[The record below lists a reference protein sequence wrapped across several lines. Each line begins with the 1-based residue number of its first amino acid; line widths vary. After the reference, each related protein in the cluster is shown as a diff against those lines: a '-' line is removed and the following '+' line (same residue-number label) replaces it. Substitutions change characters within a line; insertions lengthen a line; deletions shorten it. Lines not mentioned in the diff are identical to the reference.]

1 MSGLSRSAGRM
12 VRAAAAAVAL
22 TVAGCGP
29 APSPA
34 GTGSVPPS
42 PRPSAGSAHAASP
55 ASSQYPVVVPH
66 RQVLPRHLL
75 VTGWGPEPG
84 RPWSHRLLLA
94 GAFTDVVSAGD
105 VLYLLQTLPG
115 LAEPMQLLVRVD
127 LRTGTVGYADQL
139 VPVSGTAPV
148 VVNRSGVWLLGWAWL
163 SLNLERSGPLTLY
176 RFDPGT
182 LGLISRRVVGPGG
195 CCEQATLTGWTGGR
209 LWLSAGPI
217 VRLINPVPWTVLQTV
232 RIRPGQVQWM
242 SFSPD
247 RRTVYLAITR
257 AGASGSPLLQERALP
272 SWQLVHIRTVS
283 GNLTLGP
290 ISAADTALWVAVG
303 GGTTGGIQLFAGDLS
318 HVRLALGAGE
328 LARGPEET
336 HFFAFANSVRAT
348 VLAGVTWLTADN
360 ALACLQPDT
369 GQVLAEQP
377 GDQTRGPIITADPAA
392 ANGDIY
398 GLGAGGLIQ
407 LRPPAACQR
416 PRQ

>member
-1 MSGLSRSAGRM
+1 
-12 VRAAAAAVAL
+12 
-22 TVAGCGP
+22 
-29 APSPA
+29 
-34 GTGSVPPS
+34 
-42 PRPSAGSAHAASP
+42 
-55 ASSQYPVVVPH
+55 VVVPD

-75 VTGWGPEPG
+75 AAGWVPQPG

-115 LAEPMQLLVRVD
+115 RAEPMQLLVRVD

-139 VPVSGTAPV
+139 VPVPGTAPI

-163 SLNLERSGPLTLY
+163 SLNVERSGPLTLY

-182 LGLISRRVVGPGG
+182 LGLISRTVVGPGG

-209 LWLSAGPI
+209 LWLSAGPV
-217 VRLINPVPWTVLQTV
+217 VRLITPVPWTVLQTV
-232 RIRPGQVQWM
+232 RIGPGQVQWL
-242 SFSPD
+242 SFSPG

-257 AGASGSPLLQERALP
+257 AGTGGSPLLQERALP
-272 SWQLVHIRTVS
+272 SWQLVHTRTVS
-283 GNLTLGP
+283 ANLTLGP
-290 ISAADTALWVAVG
+290 ISAAGTALWVAVG
-303 GGTTGGIQLFAGDLS
+303 GGTTGGVQLFAGDLS

-328 LARGPEET
+328 LARGPEER
-336 HFFAFANSVRAT
+336 HFFVFENGVRAA

-377 GDQTRGPIITADPAA
+377 GDQTRGPIITSDPAA

-398 GLGAGGLIQ
+398 GLAAGGLIQ

-416 PRQ
+416 ARR